1 MNESANPE
9 ISAGPWP
16 GDSVAVSPD
25 KVGRAAANI
34 SQFVKYSG

>member
-1 MNESANPE
+1 ME

-16 GDSVAVSPD
+16 GDVVAVSPD

-34 SQFVKYSG
+34 SRFVKYSG